1 MYQLER
7 VEACECQAG
16 RCWNNSAELSWVSL
30 NNYSLFES
38 RIWEKGCSSG
48 LSVSLCVASTP
59 KCTICFWIESGR
71 TVILSLNKLVVSL
84 SMSHC
89 WLLVLYTALVYCCAA
104 TKDFKPMQRTITLKI
119 IIFIASFLLPLSPIK
134 FQLHI
139 IGIPTGAS
147 AIFFFT
153 RKIISQLDYIEKALF
168 FVTGQS

>member
-1 MYQLER
+1 MSVKQGDAEIT
-7 VEACECQAG
+7 A
-16 RCWNNSAELSWVSL
+16 WNSIESL
-30 NNYSLFES
+30 WIISLFES

-84 SMSHC
+84 SMSRC
-89 WLLVLYTALVYCCAA
+89 CLLMLYTALVYCFAA

-119 IIFIASFLLPLSPIK
+119 LIFIASSLLPLSPIK

-139 IGIPTGAS
+139 IGIPTGP
-147 AIFFFT
+147 
-153 RKIISQLDYIEKALF
+153 LLF
-168 FVTGQS
+168 FLFFLNKKNNFPIRLHWENSFFCNWAKLISGL